1 MVDTRCTSGG
11 IEHSFVNYLVY
22 TNKLRSLGCGI
33 RIYPHAEGTV
43 NSLGGLRPDTVVAN
57 ITGTVCLD
65 FRVPVVSEKAR
76 EYIVYDI
83 SFNVFFFTSSYRV
96 GDIKSFWKVLND
108 DGEVL
113 NWSGEVC

>member
-57 ITGTVCLD
+57 ITGTGCLY
-65 FRVPVVSEKAR
+65 FRVPTASGVER
-76 EYIVYDI
+76 EYISMI
-83 SFNVFFFTSSYRV
+83 FLLIFVFYIILSCRGHKELLEGT
-96 GDIKSFWKVLND
+96 
-108 DGEVL
+108 E
-113 NWSGEVC
+113 

>member
-57 ITGTVCLD
+57 ITGTLLPLFVLFSMLVFIFCMLLSLAVC
-65 FRVPVVSEKAR
+65 SAMAR
-76 EYIVYDI
+76 F
-83 SFNVFFFTSSYRV
+83 S
-96 GDIKSFWKVLND
+96 
-108 DGEVL
+108 
-113 NWSGEVC
+113 

>member
-1 MVDTRCTSGG
+1 MGQLYAIQAYIPHIYYPPFSSCYFSLHLNTQQLQDAPGRMVDTRCTSGG

-57 ITGTVCLD
+57 ITG
-65 FRVPVVSEKAR
+65 
-76 EYIVYDI
+76 
-83 SFNVFFFTSSYRV
+83 
-96 GDIKSFWKVLND
+96 
-108 DGEVL
+108 
-113 NWSGEVC
+113 